1 MMSKIMVVLFIYLL
15 LASCR
20 SDVEQK
26 KHNLQMAISS
36 AQSLSCVHLC
46 DPVDCSTPGLPVHH
60 QLSEFS
66 QTHGKRHKQKKI

>member
-1 MMSKIMVVLFIYLL
+1 MMSKIMVVLFICLL
-15 LASCR
+15 LASGR

-36 AQSLSCVHLC
+36 AQLLSCVQLC

-60 QLSEFS
+60 QLPEFS